1 MEEKQVEVVVVIK
14 KITLILLMSFGFVS
28 FAQKD
33 TLKSYKKKVLETVEV
48 DMLLGFYTQKGIHAS
63 VTGGIGN
70 EDLQNIAPT
79 VVIKIPLNEDDVLTA
94 DFGFS
99 SYTSASSSNGNPFNT
114 GASTGEDREYSGGDG
129 SGSGGQGPKGS
140 PWVASSGASRKDVL
154 TALSLS
160 YVHATDD
167 RNRYWSSNIGSSYEY
182 DYQSFGFGGGVT
194 QLWNEKNTELN
205 IKAQV
210 YLDQWIPIIPTEI
223 DEYEQFGSDF
233 LIDTQSYFS
242 GVSVLNSNGA
252 SVAEYLPSKFTPINN
267 VNRNSYSFSLGF
279 SQILTPRMQ
288 FSLALDLVK
297 QEGWLAN
304 PLQRVYFSDK
314 SNYYVGN
321 ANNISNYEN
330 PSNTDVFHLAD
341 DIERLP
347 STRLKYPLGMRL
359 NYYVNEYLVIRS
371 YFRKYLD
378 DWGVDSNT
386 FQVELPVKFNMSWRI
401 IPSFRYFDQ
410 TAADYF
416 APYNQHLST
425 QDYYTSDYD
434 LSAFS
439 SYQVGGE
446 FAFTDVL
453 SKYGVGKLSLKR
465 IGLRV
470 QNYQRSDGLSA
481 FSISTNFSFVLD

>member
-1 MEEKQVEVVVVIK
+1 MEVKQVEVVVVIK
-14 KITLILLMSFGFVS
+14 KIILISLMSFGFVS

-33 TLKSYKKKVLETVEV
+33 TLKAYKKKVLEAIEV
-48 DMLLGFYTQKGIHAS
+48 DILFGYYTQKGNHAS

-79 VVIKIPLNEDDVLTA
+79 VVVKIPLNEDDILTA

-114 GASTGEDREYSGGDG
+114 GASSGDDREYSGGDG
-129 SGSGGQGPKGS
+129 DGSGGQGPKGS

-154 TALSLS
+154 TAENLS
-160 YVHATDD
+160 YVHASDN
-167 RNRYWSSNIGSSYEY
+167 RNRYWSFNIGSSFEY
-182 DYQSFGFGGGVT
+182 DYQSFGFGGGIT
-194 QLWNEKNTELN
+194 QLWNEKNTELS
-205 IKAQV
+205 IKYQV

-223 DEYEQFGSDF
+223 HEYEQFGSDF
-233 LIDTQSYFS
+233 LIDNQSYFS
-242 GVSVLNSNGA
+242 GVSVINSDGA
-252 SVAEYLPSKFTPINN
+252 SEVGYLPSKFTPIDN

-297 QEGWLAN
+297 QKGWLAN

-321 ANNISNYEN
+321 ANSISNYEN
-330 PSNTDVFHLAD
+330 SSNTDVFHLAD

-359 NYYVNEYLVIRS
+359 NYYINEYLVIRS
-371 YFRKYLD
+371 YFRKYAD
-378 DWGVDSNT
+378 DWGIDSNT
-386 FQVELPVKFNMSWRI
+386 FQLEIPVKFNLSWKLTPI
-401 IPSFRYFDQ
+401 FRFYDQ
-410 TAADYF
+410 TASDYF
-416 APYNQHLST
+416 KEYDQHLST

-439 SYQVGGE
+439 SYQLGGE
-446 FAFTDVL
+446 LLFTDVL
-453 SKYGVGKLSLKR
+453 SKHSLWKLSLKK
-465 IGLRV
+465 IGLRF

-481 FSISTNFSFVLD
+481 ISFSTNFSFVLD